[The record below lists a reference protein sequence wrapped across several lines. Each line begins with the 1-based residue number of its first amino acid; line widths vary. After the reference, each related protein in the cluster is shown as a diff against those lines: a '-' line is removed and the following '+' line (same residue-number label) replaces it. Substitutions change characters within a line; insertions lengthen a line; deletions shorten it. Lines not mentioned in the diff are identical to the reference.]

1 MNTLTKNAAWILLS
15 FVIIG
20 AALSISKAE
29 AETKVYLGAW
39 STHLVT
45 DGDFNESH
53 DLLAVEHNG
62 WIAGGS
68 STPTAENHGLW
79 ERPGTGAATTSVMA

>member
-20 AALSISKAE
+20 AALSISNAE

-45 DGDFNESH
+45 DGDFNEIGRASCRERVS
-53 DLLAVEHNG
+53 LLV
-62 WIAGGS
+62 
-68 STPTAENHGLW
+68 
-79 ERPGTGAATTSVMA
+79 